1 MPDRMRRSL
10 IAVLVLVLASFA
22 ALAPTALA
30 TTQTAT
36 GGAVTA
42 TFTYMGKFPSYSGLH
57 LSIAQSGSVLYDQP
71 VSSKACGNI
80 CAPLATGAKASSVH
94 VIDLDDIGQPN
105 VVLDLYTG
113 GAHCCSVE
121 QVFTFHPGTM
131 TYAQTERNFGDPG
144 ARIEDLNHDGHFE
157 FVTADDAFAYA
168 FTDFAASGLP
178 LQIET
183 FSGSRFQDVTDHYP
197 ALIRK
202 DAATWLE
209 AFKGMARGHYA
220 DSVGV
225 IAAWAADE
233 YRLGKS
239 AVANRFLHQQAKAG
253 HLKSA
258 LAPNGSE
265 GQKFVAALQRF
276 LRRHG
281 YGH

>member
-1 MPDRMRRSL
+1 MRRSL
-10 IAVLVLVLASFA
+10 ITVLVLASFA
-22 ALAPTALA
+22 LLAPAALA

-36 GGAVTA
+36 RGAVTA
-42 TFTYMGKFPSYSGLH
+42 TFTYTGQFPSYSGLH
-57 LSIAQSGSVLYDQP
+57 LTIAQSGSVLYDQP
-71 VSSKACGNI
+71 VSSKACGTD
-80 CAPLATGAKASSVH
+80 CGPGATGTKASSVH

-121 QVFTFHPGTM
+121 QVFTFDPGTM
-131 TYAQTERNFGDPG
+131 TYTKAERDFGDPG
-144 ARIEDLNHDGHFE
+144 ARIADLNHDGHFE
-157 FVTADDAFAYA
+157 FVTADDRFAYA

-178 LQIET
+178 LQILT
-183 FSGSRFQDVTDHYP
+183 FSGSRFQDVTDSYP

-202 DAATWLE
+202 DATAWLK

-233 YRLGKS
+233 YRLGRS
-239 AVANRFLHQQAKAG
+239 ASANRFLHQQAKAG

-258 LAPNGSE
+258 LAPNE
-265 GQKFVAALQRF
+265 PQGQKFVAALQRF

>member
-1 MPDRMRRSL
+1 MRRAL
-10 IAVLVLVLASFA
+10 IIGLVLAASA
-22 ALAPTALA
+22 LLAPAALA

-36 GGAVTA
+36 GGSVTA
-42 TFTYMGKFPSYSGLH
+42 TFTFTGKFPSFTGLH
-57 LSIAQSGSVLYDQP
+57 LTIARSGAVVYDQA
-71 VSSKACGNI
+71 VKSAACGNI
-80 CAPLATGAKASSVH
+80 CAPQATGKASSVH
-94 VIDLDDIGQPN
+94 VIDLDHTGQPN

-121 QVFTFHPGTM
+121 QVFTFDPATM
-131 TYAQTERNFGDPG
+131 TYAMTEHNFGDPG
-144 ARIEDLNHDGHFE
+144 ARIEDLKHDGQFE
-157 FVTADDAFAYA
+157 FVTADDRFAYA

-178 LQIET
+178 LQILT
-183 FSGSRFQDVTDHYP
+183 FSGGQFQDVTKTYP

-202 DAATWLE
+202 DAASWLK
-209 AFKGMARGHYA
+209 AFKRMARDHYA

-239 AVANRFLHQQAKAG
+239 AAANRYLHQQAKAG

-258 LAPNGSE
+258 LSPGEPS
-265 GQKFVAALQRF
+265 GQKFVSALQRF

-281 YGH
+281 YGR